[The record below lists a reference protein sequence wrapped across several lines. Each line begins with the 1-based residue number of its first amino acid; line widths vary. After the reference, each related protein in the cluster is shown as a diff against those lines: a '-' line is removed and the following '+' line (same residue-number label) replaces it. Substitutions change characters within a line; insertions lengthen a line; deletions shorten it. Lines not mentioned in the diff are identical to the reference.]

1 MSIYPSNYFDLPSI
15 RTSTAQDLITRRH
28 HAILRPK
35 AVLRREAHTHREYTM
50 AGTNPTSREAHRGWS
65 TPSSTHTPVQKLRL
79 PSSSS
84 HPSPYPH
91 QPSWSSQLLT
101 PQRTCHTPS
110 LRYVLMSACSAEQLA
125 DTRRISC
132 VQRFSSIRLLC
143 ATSTLM

>member
-1 MSIYPSNYFDLPSI
+1 MKTTSTHNLERPRMPSGCVCVDEHIPVQLFRSPSI

-65 TPSSTHTPVQKLRL
+65 APSSTHTPVQRLRL

-101 PQRTCHTPS
+101 PQC
-110 LRYVLMSACSAEQLA
+110 LILA
-125 DTRRISC
+125 
-132 VQRFSSIRLLC
+132 SSMLEV
-143 ATSTLM
+143 STWMRVPL